1 MLKSLIVGIVDFC
14 TQHPCWVIGL
24 AAVLAA
30 GSGVYAGT
38 HFAIRTDTKMLISTD
53 LPWRQREERF
63 LESFPQRQ
71 ILVVIDAPTPELVEQ
86 ATSKLA
92 QALATRSDL
101 IHSVRQI
108 QGGNFFAR
116 NGLLYLPTDKV
127 ARVTDGLTRANAL
140 LEILAADP
148 SLRGTLNALSL
159 GITGV
164 HLGELNLDDM
174 TRPVT
179 MAADTA
185 ENVLAGRPAS
195 FSWRALAGGP
205 AEPTDLRR
213 FIEVEPVLD
222 FMVLEPGRAAT
233 DAIAQTAS
241 DLKLGADYQARVRQ
255 TGRIPTDD
263 DEFGTLKENAGLNAA
278 VSLLAVLIILWL
290 ALRSARIIFAV
301 AVSLLVGLAI
311 SAAWGLFLV
320 GALNLIS
327 IAFFVLFIGLGVDFG
342 IQFNVR
348 YRAERHDYP
357 ELRTALHS
365 TAVKVGGPLALA
377 ALATAVGFSSFLP
390 TAYRGLSELGEIAGS
405 GMIIAFVTSITLLPA
420 LLAVL
425 NPPSEPHPMGFT
437 QLAPV
442 DRFLEL
448 HRIAVVV
455 IIILVVVLASP
466 LLFWLQ
472 FDFNPLHL
480 QSPKVES
487 VATFLELRKNPQTG
501 ANAIE
506 IEAPDL
512 AAANAT
518 AQRLSALPQV
528 SQTRTLSDLVPGDQD
543 EKLKFIHDAE
553 TAIDASLNPRE
564 VDRPP
569 TDQEDIEALSSVADA
584 LLKVAGNNQ
593 GPGADAARRLSEL
606 LTQLAE
612 ADPFVRMRAETAVT
626 APLRISLDQLRQE
639 LKPERITTENIPSD
653 VAGEWVTTDGHAR
666 VQVLPKGDPED
677 TEVLRGFATSVLAVE
692 PNATGPAVFLY
703 EARNT
708 VVRAFIEAGIFAL
721 SAIAILLWIALRRMG
736 DVMLTLL
743 PLLVAGVVT
752 LELCAVFDLPLN
764 FANIIALPLLL
775 GVGVAFKVYYIMA
788 WRAGKTAL
796 LQSSLTRAVI
806 FSAMTTATAF
816 GSLWLSSQP
825 GTSSM
830 GKLMALALVCT
841 MTAAVLFQP
850 ALMGP
855 PREKG

>member
-1 MLKSLIVGIVDFC
+1 LSTLDRLGCFSFLSALASICRMRSRVSENCWPTSFSVWSPFMPMPNRMRNRRSSRGVKNASTRVVVSRRFDWIAASIGRIAFLSSMKSPRCESSSSPTGVSSDSGRHDQVERGRPRGRGGRHIDARHGSRHRLGVG
-14 TQHPCWVIGL
+14 PGIGRFEIYNVVQKHL
-24 AAVLAA
+24 AAVQFVTPDDDGPEGERALARAGDHRLAA
-30 GSGVYAGT
+30 GA
-38 HFAIRTDTKMLISTD
+38 
-53 LPWRQREERF
+53 
-63 LESFPQRQ
+63 
-71 ILVVIDAPTPELVEQ
+71 
-86 ATSKLA
+86 
-92 QALATRSDL
+92 
-101 IHSVRQI
+101 
-108 QGGNFFAR
+108 
-116 NGLLYLPTDKV
+116 
-127 ARVTDGLTRANAL
+127 
-140 LEILAADP
+140 
-148 SLRGTLNALSL
+148 
-159 GITGV
+159 
-164 HLGELNLDDM
+164 
-174 TRPVT
+174 
-179 MAADTA
+179 
-185 ENVLAGRPAS
+185 
-195 FSWRALAGGP
+195 
-205 AEPTDLRR
+205 
-213 FIEVEPVLD
+213 
-222 FMVLEPGRAAT
+222 
-233 DAIAQTAS
+233 
-241 DLKLGADYQARVRQ
+241 
-255 TGRIPTDD
+255 
-263 DEFGTLKENAGLNAA
+263 
-278 VSLLAVLIILWL
+278 
-290 ALRSARIIFAV
+290 
-301 AVSLLVGLAI
+301 
-311 SAAWGLFLV
+311 
-320 GALNLIS
+320 
-327 IAFFVLFIGLGVDFG
+327 
-342 IQFNVR
+342 
-348 YRAERHDYP
+348 
-357 ELRTALHS
+357 
-365 TAVKVGGPLALA
+365 
-377 ALATAVGFSSFLP
+377 
-390 TAYRGLSELGEIAGS
+390 
-405 GMIIAFVTSITLLPA
+405 
-420 LLAVL
+420 
-425 NPPSEPHPMGFT
+425 
-437 QLAPV
+437 
-442 DRFLEL
+442 
-448 HRIAVVV
+448 
-455 IIILVVVLASP
+455 
-466 LLFWLQ
+466 
-472 FDFNPLHL
+472 
-480 QSPKVES
+480 
-487 VATFLELRKNPQTG
+487 
-501 ANAIE
+501 

-543 EKLKFIHDAE
+543 EKLKLIHDAA

-584 LLKVAGNNQ
+584 LSKVAGNNQ

-612 ADPFVRMRAETAVT
+612 ADPLARMRAETAVT

-677 TEVLRGFATSVLAVE
+677 TEVLRGFATSVVAVE

-736 DVMLTLL
+736 DVVLTLL